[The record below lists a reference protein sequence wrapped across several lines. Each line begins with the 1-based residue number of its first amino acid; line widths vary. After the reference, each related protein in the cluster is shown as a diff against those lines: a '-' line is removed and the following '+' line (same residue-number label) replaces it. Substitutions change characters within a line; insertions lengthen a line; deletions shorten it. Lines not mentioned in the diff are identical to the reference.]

1 MEVLLLSGS
10 DQFPLLP
17 MLRGSPPKRDA
28 KFLGAIFRV
37 IKNAS
42 TPSTGEFIPT
52 TFKQAIKPPD
62 ANFWKV
68 AIDKKLR
75 VHKENHTWDTVELP
89 SHKRTLGCCWIFNI
103 KGNTTPPTF
112 KGCLVAQ
119 GFRQIQGVDYG
130 ETFSPAVRYESIR
143 ILFAIAAKLQWMIHQ
158 IDVTTAFLNGDL
170 EKEIYMK
177 ILDGVYAPANM
188 VYRLCKGLYGLNQ
201 ALLCWNMKIN
211 NAMLSAGFKRSLSEF
226 G

>member
-75 VHKENHTWDTVELP
+75 VHKENHTWDTVEYL
-89 SHKRTLGCCWIFNI
+89 HT
-103 KGNTTPPTF
+103 KGH
-112 KGCLVAQ
+112 LVVV
-119 GFRQIQGVDYG
+119 GFLISRVIQ
-130 ETFSPAVRYESIR
+130 
-143 ILFAIAAKLQWMIHQ
+143 LHQ
-158 IDVTTAFLNGDL
+158 
-170 EKEIYMK
+170 
-177 ILDGVYAPANM
+177 
-188 VYRLCKGLYGLNQ
+188 RLKVV
-201 ALLCWNMKIN
+201 
-211 NAMLSAGFKRSLSEF
+211 
-226 G
+226 